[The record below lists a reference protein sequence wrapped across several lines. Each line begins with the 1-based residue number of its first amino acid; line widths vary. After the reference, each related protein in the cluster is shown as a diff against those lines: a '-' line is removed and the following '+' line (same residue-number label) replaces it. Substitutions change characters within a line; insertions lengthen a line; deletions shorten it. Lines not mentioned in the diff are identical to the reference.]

1 MLIDGLNLVEGST
14 NTNLVIPNVTVAQ
27 RAALTDINTGELIF
41 VTDGAAPGLFAWS
54 GTAWVPTKDEIDLTA
69 FYTKTEVDTALALKA
84 AAADLAAK
92 ANSADV
98 TTSLAAKEDTA
109 NKGVANGYA
118 SLDSNAK
125 VPTSLIPDAILGQL
139 EYQGVRDMTVALP
152 AASAANKGYYY
163 VTTTSGNGYVTG
175 DWAVSNGASWDKVDN
190 TDAVQ
195 SVAGRTGAVTLT
207 TADLTDFATAVTTPL
222 AAKVGLTTVNTVTNR
237 VQDGDGNLRSIPQV
251 AKTASYTLTAA
262 DNGKNINITTG
273 GVVLS
278 NALAAGDVVS
288 IYNQSSAAQ
297 NISWSGLTVYLAGTS
312 AAKSSP
318 LSLSA
323 RGVLTAM
330 YVSATEIVVSGNV

>member
-1 MLIDGLNLVEGST
+1 MLIDGLNLVEGSE
-14 NTNLVIPNVTVAQ
+14 NTNLVVTNVTLAQ
-27 RAALTDINTGELIF
+27 RDALTNVNAGEVVF
-41 VTDGAAPGLFAWS
+41 VTDVNPGLYTFD
-54 GTAWVPTKDEIDLTA
+54 GTVWVPAADDLSALATKTEVTTA
-69 FYTKTEVDTALALKA
+69 LALKAAVADVYTKTEVDTA
-84 AAADLAAK
+84 
-92 ANSADV
+92 
-98 TTSLAAKEDTA
+98 LAAKEDTA

-125 VPTSLIPDAILGQL
+125 IPTSLIPDAILGQL
-139 EYQGVRDMTVALP
+139 EYQGVRDMTTALP
-152 AASAANKGYYY
+152 TASAANKGFYY
-163 VTTTSGNGYVTG
+163 VTSVSGNGYVTG
-175 DWAVSNGASWDKVDN
+175 DWAVSNGTSWDKVDN

-222 AAKVGLTTVNTVTNR
+222 STKVGLTTVNTVSNR
-237 VQDGDGNLRSIPQV
+237 VQDGDGNLRSIPQSN
-251 AKTASYTLTAA
+251 KTSAYSLLAS

-273 GVVLS
+273 GVTLT

-288 IYNQSSAAQ
+288 IYNQSGSAQ

-312 AAKSSP
+312 TAKTSP

>member
-14 NTNLVIPNVTVAQ
+14 NTNLVIPNVTEAQ
-27 RAALTDINTGELIF
+27 KALLSDINVGEIIF
-41 VTDGAAPGLFAWS
+41 VTDGSAPGLYAYNGS
-54 GTAWVPTKDEIDLTA
+54 AWVPTKDEIDLTA
-69 FYTKTEVDTALALKA
+69 FYTKTEVDTAVALKEA
-84 AAADLAAK
+84 
-92 ANSADV
+92 V
-98 TTSLAAKEDTA
+98 A

-125 VPTSLIPDAILGQL
+125 IPTVLIPDSLLGQL
-139 EYQGVRDMTVALP
+139 EYQGTRDMSTALP
-152 AASAANKGYYY
+152 AASAANKGFYY
-163 VTTTSGNGYVTG
+163 VTTTAGNGYVTG
-175 DWAVSNGASWDKVDN
+175 DWAVSNGTSWDKVDN

-222 AAKVGLTTVNTVTNR
+222 AAKAPLASPTFSGVVSDA
-237 VQDGDGNLRSIPQV
+237 DGSLRSVPQV
-251 AKTASYTLTAA
+251 AKTSAYTLVAA

-273 GVVLS
+273 GITLS
-278 NALAAGDVVS
+278 SLAAGNIVS
-288 IYNQSSAAQ
+288 IYNQSGTAQ

-312 AAKSSP
+312 SAKSSP

-330 YVSATEIVVSGNV
+330 YVSATEVVVSGNV

>member
-92 ANSADV
+92 
-98 TTSLAAKEDTA
+98 EDTA

-139 EYQGVRDMTVALP
+139 EYQGVRDMSTALP
-152 AASAANKGYYY
+152 TAAAANKGYYY
-163 VTTTSGNGYVTG
+163 VTSVSGNGYVTG
-175 DWAVSNGASWDKVDN
+175 DWAVSNGTSWDKVDN

-251 AKTASYTLTAA
+251 AKTASYTLVAS

-273 GVVLS
+273 GITIPQSQFVS
-278 NALAAGDVVS
+278 GDLVS
-288 IYNQSSAAQ
+288 IYNQSGTAQ
-297 NISWSGLTVYLAGTS
+297 NISWSGLTVYASGVS

-323 RGVLTAM
+323 RGVATIM
-330 YVSATEIVVSGNV
+330 FVTATEVLVSGNI